1 MAIHT
6 EVLIAGAGPAG
17 LMLAGDLAAAGVRC
31 TVAERRTGESN
42 LTRAFAVHPRT
53 LEELDARGIADELI
67 AGGTPVRG
75 LKMFGQ
81 SELSLGALPSRFPF
95 TLVTPQY
102 ETERVLAGRARA
114 AGAEIRTGAEVIG
127 LRQDGDLVE
136 VEVQRA
142 GSTQRRTIRAAYVV
156 GADGANST
164 VRSAVGLPFPGHA
177 VVRSVMLADVP
188 LAEKPD
194 GTVAANSTGDAFAL
208 IAPFG
213 DGWFRVVAW
222 SRDNQQPDDAPVG
235 ADEIRATVRQV
246 FGTDYGMGEPR
257 WLSRFHSDERQ
268 VPQYRV
274 GRVFLAGDAAHVH
287 SPAGGQGMN
296 TGIQDAANL
305 GWKLAAVAA
314 GWAGDG
320 LLDTYQAE
328 RHPVGEQ
335 VLRTSS
341 ALLRGA
347 LLHVPAPLAAG
358 RSAAVRTLSKVRP
371 LANRMAGA
379 ISGLAISYPAP
390 RGAHPLTG
398 RRVADL
404 RLADGRRLYEALRS
418 GRFLL
423 VTPAG
428 GHLSDGRPAGSPA
441 GLEAGL
447 LADSP
452 AGLAAGLLA
461 EHAETVALAQ
471 PARAT
476 VLVRPDAYIGW
487 ASDDPA
493 ADPATALA
501 RLVHAS

>member
-1 MAIHT
+1 MGPEMAIHT

-42 LTRAFAVHPRT
+42 LTRAFAVHART
-53 LEELDARGIADELI
+53 LEELDARGMADELI
-67 AGGTPVRG
+67 ARGTPVRG
-75 LKMFGQ
+75 VRLFGDN
-81 SELSLGALPSRFPF
+81 ELSLDGLPSRFPF

-102 ETERVLAGRARA
+102 ETERVLGARARA
-114 AGAEIRTGAEVIG
+114 LGAEIREGATVAG
-127 LRQDGDLVE
+127 LRQHGDHAE
-136 VEVQRA
+136 VEVQRT
-142 GSTQRRTIRAAYVV
+142 GTSQRRTIRARYVV
-156 GADGANST
+156 GADGARST
-164 VRSAVGLPFPGHA
+164 VREAVGLPFPGQA
-177 VVRSVMLADVP
+177 VVRSVMLADVQ
-188 LAEKPD
+188 LAGQLD
-194 GTVAANSTGDAFAL
+194 GAIAANSTGDAFAL
-208 IAPFG
+208 IVPFG
-213 DGWFRVVAW
+213 DGWYRVVAW
-222 SRDNQQPDDAPVG
+222 NRADQQPDDAPVG
-235 ADEIRATVRQV
+235 AAEIRATVRTV

-328 RHPVGEQ
+328 RHPVGQQ
-335 VLRTSS
+335 VLRASS
-341 ALLRGA
+341 ALLQGA
-347 LLHVPAPLAAG
+347 MLNVPGPLRAG
-358 RSAAVRTLSKVRP
+358 RSAALRTLSRVRP
-371 LANRMAGA
+371 LANRMGGA
-379 ISGLAISYPAP
+379 ISGIAISYPAP

-404 RLADGRRLYEALRS
+404 RLADGRRLYEALRG

-423 VTPAG
+423 VTP
-428 GHLSDGRPAGSPA
+428 GSPGRDDGIA
-441 GLEAGL
+441 S
-447 LADSP
+447 D
-452 AGLAAGLLA
+452 GLLA
-461 EHAETVALAQ
+461 EHGETVTLAQ
-471 PARAT
+471 PARTT

-493 ADPATALA
+493 ANPAGALA

>member
-1 MAIHT
+1 MVIHT

-31 TVAERRTGESN
+31 TVAERRTGEFS
-42 LTRAFAVHPRT
+42 LTRAFAVHART

-67 AGGTPVRG
+67 AHGTPVRG
-75 LKMFGQ
+75 VRLLGQ
-81 SELSLGALPSRFPF
+81 SELSLGGLPSRFPY

-102 ETERVLAGRARA
+102 ETERVLADRARA
-114 AGAEIRTGAEVIG
+114 LGAEIRTGAELIG
-127 LRQDGDLVE
+127 LRQHGDHVE
-136 VEVQRA
+136 AEVQRA
-142 GSTQRRTIRAAYVV
+142 GTSQRRTVRAAYVV
-156 GADGANST
+156 GADGVRST

-188 LAEKPD
+188 LAEKPAD
-194 GTVAANSTGDAFAL
+194 IITANSTGDAFAL
-208 IAPFG
+208 IVPFG
-213 DGWFRVVAW
+213 DGWYRVIAW
-222 SRDNQQPDDAPVG
+222 NRQDQQPDDAPLSAAAV
-235 ADEIRATVRQV
+235 RATVRLV

-305 GWKLAAVAA
+305 GWKLAAVLA

-320 LLDTYQAE
+320 LLDSYQAE
-328 RHPVGEQ
+328 RHPVGQQ
-335 VLRTSS
+335 VLRSS
-341 ALLRGA
+341 STLLQGA
-347 LLHVPAPLAAG
+347 MLHVPGPLRAG
-358 RSAAVRTLSKVRP
+358 RSAAIRTLSRVRP
-371 LANRMAGA
+371 LASRMTGA

-404 RLADGRRLYEALRS
+404 RLAGGRRLYEALRS

-423 VTPAG
+423 VTP
-428 GHLSDGRPAGSPA
+428 DGARPG
-441 GLEAGL
+441 
-447 LADSP
+447 D
-452 AGLAAGLLA
+452 GLLA

-471 PARAT
+471 PARTT

-493 ADPATALA
+493 ADPAAALA

>member
-1 MAIHT
+1 MGPEMAIHT

-31 TVAERRTGESN
+31 LVAERRTGESS
-42 LTRAFAVHPRT
+42 LTRAFAVHTRT

-67 AGGTPVRG
+67 ARGTPVRG
-75 LKMFGQ
+75 LRLFGQ
-81 SELSLGALPSRFPF
+81 GELSLGGLPSRFPY

-102 ETERVLAGRARA
+102 ETERVLAGRARSL
-114 AGAEIRTGAEVIG
+114 GAEIREGAAVIG
-127 LRQDGDLVE
+127 LRQHGDE
-136 VEVQRA
+136 VEVTLERTGPRPDVA
-142 GSTQRRTIRAAYVV
+142 GGPPQRRTIRAAYVV
-156 GADGANST
+156 GADGAHST

-188 LAEKPD
+188 LAEEPAD
-194 GTVAANSTGDAFAL
+194 TVAANSTGDAFAL

-213 DGWFRVVAW
+213 DGWYRVVAW
-222 SRDNQQPDDAPVG
+222 NREDQQPDDAPVSS
-235 ADEIRATVRQV
+235 DVVRATVRQV
-246 FGTDYGMGEPR
+246 FGTDFGMGEPR

-268 VPQYRV
+268 VPRYRV

-305 GWKLAAVAA
+305 GWKLAAVTA
-314 GWAGDG
+314 GRAGDG

-335 VLRTSS
+335 VLRASS

-347 LLHVPAPLAAG
+347 LLHVPAPLRAG
-358 RSAAVRTLSKVRP
+358 RSAAVRTMSRVRP
-371 LANRMAGA
+371 LSSRLAAA
-379 ISGLAISYPAP
+379 VSGLSISYPAP

-404 RLADGRRLYEALRS
+404 RLADGRRLYEALRT
-418 GRFLL
+418 GHFLL
-423 VTPAG
+423 ISPNDAVPGA
-428 GHLSDGRPAGSPA
+428 DGRKRADQVPGFVDTAT
-441 GLEAGL
+441 
-447 LADSP
+447 LAT
-452 AGLAAGLLA
+452 
-461 EHAETVALAQ
+461 HART
-471 PARAT
+471 T

-487 ASDDPA
+487 ASDDPG
-493 ADPATALA
+493 ADPGAALA
-501 RLVHAS
+501 ALLHAPAGPAS

>member
-31 TVAERRTGESN
+31 TVTERRIGESN
-42 LTRAFAVHPRT
+42 LTRAFAVHSRT

-67 AGGTPVRG
+67 ARGTPVRG
-75 LKMFGQ
+75 ISMFGD
-81 SELSLGALPSRFPF
+81 SELSLGGLPSRFPF

-102 ETERVLAGRARA
+102 ETERVLANRARKL
-114 AGAEIRTGAEVIG
+114 GAEIREGAGVIG
-127 LRQDGDLVE
+127 LHQNGDHVE
-136 VEVQRA
+136 VEVQRTG
-142 GSTQRRTIRAAYVV
+142 GSQRRTIRAAYVV
-156 GADGANST
+156 GADGVHSI
-164 VRSAVGLPFPGHA
+164 VRSAVGLPFPGRA
-177 VVRSVMLADVP
+177 VVQSVMLADVR
-188 LAEKPD
+188 LADQPAD
-194 GTVAANSTGDAFAL
+194 TVAANSTGDAFAL

-213 DGWFRVVAW
+213 DGWYRVVAW
-222 SRDNQQPDDAPVG
+222 NREDQQPDDAPVS
-235 ADEIRATVRQV
+235 ADAIRATVRQV
-246 FGTDYGMGEPR
+246 FGTDFGMGEPR

-268 VPQYRV
+268 VPRYRV

-296 TGIQDAANL
+296 LGIQDAANL
-305 GWKLAAVAA
+305 GWKLAAVAS
-314 GWAGDG
+314 GWAGDD

-328 RHPVGEQ
+328 RYPVGEQ
-335 VLRTSS
+335 VLRSS
-341 ALLRGA
+341 TALMHGA
-347 LLHVPAPLAAG
+347 LLHVPAPLRAG
-358 RSAAVRTLSKVRP
+358 RSAAVRTMSKVRP

-379 ISGLAISYPAP
+379 ISGLAISYPPP

-423 VTPAG
+423 VSPEA
-428 GHLSDGRPAGSPA
+428 DGPRAGSLA
-441 GLEAGL
+441 GPLAG
-447 LADSP
+447 
-452 AGLAAGLLA
+452 
-461 EHAETVALAQ
+461 HVETVALAQ
-471 PARAT
+471 PARTT

-493 ADPATALA
+493 ADPGRALA
-501 RLVHAS
+501 RLVHAA

>member
-67 AGGTPVRG
+67 ARGTPVRG

-142 GSTQRRTIRAAYVV
+142 GGTQRRTIRAAYVV

-164 VRSAVGLPFPGHA
+164 VRSAMGLPFPGHA

-188 LAEKPD
+188 LAEKPT

-305 GWKLAAVAA
+305 GWKLAAVVR

-320 LLDTYQAE
+320 SA
-328 RHPVGEQ
+328 RHLPGRTAPGRRTGAADEQ
-335 VLRTSS
+335 R
-341 ALLRGA
+341 AAAGGAAARPGAPGGRAIGRGA
-347 LLHVPAPLAAG
+347 HAEQGPAAGQPHGRGHLRPGHQLPRAPRRASADRPAGGRPAAG
-358 RSAAVRTLSKVRP
+358 RRAPAVRGAAERP
-371 LANRMAGA
+371 
-379 ISGLAISYPAP
+379 
-390 RGAHPLTG
+390 
-398 RRVADL
+398 V
-404 RLADGRRLYEALRS
+404 
-418 GRFLL
+418 
-423 VTPAG
+423 PAG
-428 GHLSDGRPAGSPA
+428 HPGRGPP
-441 GLEAGL
+441 ERR
-447 LADSP
+447 
-452 AGLAAGLLA
+452 AAGWFA
-461 EHAETVALAQ
+461 
-471 PARAT
+471 
-476 VLVRPDAYIGW
+476 G
-487 ASDDPA
+487 
-493 ADPATALA
+493 
-501 RLVHAS
+501 

>member
-42 LTRAFAVHPRT
+42 LTRAFAVHART

-67 AGGTPVRG
+67 ARGTPVRG
-75 LKMFGQ
+75 LRMFGQ

-102 ETERVLAGRARA
+102 ETERVLAMRARA
-114 AGAEIRTGAEVIG
+114 LGAEIREGAAVIG
-127 LRQDGDLVE
+127 LRQNGDE
-136 VEVQRA
+136 VEVTLERTGGPGAEPDA
-142 GSTQRRTIRAAYVV
+142 GLDVAPARPQRRTIRAAYVV
-156 GADGANST
+156 GADGVNST
-164 VRSAVGLPFPGHA
+164 VRSAVGLPFPGRA
-177 VVRSVMLADVP
+177 VVQSVMLADVP
-188 LAEKPD
+188 LAEEAA

-222 SRDNQQPDDAPVG
+222 SRDNQQPDDAPVS

-335 VLRTSS
+335 VLRSSS
-341 ALLRGA
+341 ALLHGA
-347 LLHVPAPLAAG
+347 LLQVPAPLRAG

-379 ISGLAISYPAP
+379 ISGLAISYPPP

-398 RRVADL
+398 RRVGDL

-423 VTPAG
+423 VSPDGAG
-428 GHLSDGRPAGSPA
+428 PLAGPLAGHV
-441 GLEAGL
+441 
-447 LADSP
+447 
-452 AGLAAGLLA
+452 
-461 EHAETVALAQ
+461 ETVALAQ
-471 PARAT
+471 HARTT

-493 ADPATALA
+493 ADPGAALA

>member
-1 MAIHT
+1 MGPEMAIHT

-31 TVAERRTGESN
+31 TVAERRVGESS
-42 LTRAFAVHPRT
+42 LTRAFAVHART

-67 AGGTPVRG
+67 ARGTPVRG
-75 LKMFGQ
+75 VRLFGD
-81 SELSLGALPSRFPF
+81 SELSLDGLPSRFPF

-102 ETERVLAGRARA
+102 ETERVLAARARA
-114 AGAEIRTGAEVIG
+114 LGAEIREGAAVVG
-127 LRQDGDLVE
+127 LRQHGDHAE
-136 VEVQRA
+136 VEVQRT
-142 GSTQRRTIRAAYVV
+142 GTSQRRTIRAHYVV
-156 GADGANST
+156 GADGARST
-164 VRSAVGLPFPGHA
+164 VREAVGLPFPGQA
-177 VVRSVMLADVP
+177 VVRSVMLADVQLTEK
-188 LAEKPD
+188 LA
-194 GTVAANSTGDAFAL
+194 GTIAANSTGDAFAL
-208 IAPFG
+208 IVPFG
-213 DGWFRVVAW
+213 DGWYRVVAW
-222 SRDNQQPDDAPVG
+222 NRGDEQPDDAPVS
-235 ADEIRATVRQV
+235 AAEVRATVRAV

-335 VLRTSS
+335 VLRSSS
-341 ALLRGA
+341 ALLQGA
-347 LLHVPAPLAAG
+347 MLHVPGPLRAG
-358 RSAAVRTLSKVRP
+358 RSAALRTLSKVRP
-371 LANRMAGA
+371 LASRMGGA
-379 ISGLAISYPAP
+379 ISGIAISYPAA

-404 RLADGRRLYEALRS
+404 RLADGRRLYEALRG

-428 GHLSDGRPAGSPA
+428 SRRDDGALSD
-441 GLEAGL
+441 
-447 LADSP
+447 
-452 AGLAAGLLA
+452 GLLA
-461 EHAETVALAQ
+461 EHVETVALGQ
-471 PARAT
+471 PARTT

-493 ADPATALA
+493 ADPAAALA

>member
-1 MAIHT
+1 MATHT

-42 LTRAFAVHPRT
+42 LTRAFAVHART

-67 AGGTPVRG
+67 ARGTPVRG
-75 LKMFGQ
+75 LRMFGQ
-81 SELSLGALPSRFPF
+81 TELSLGALPSRFPF
-95 TLVTPQY
+95 TLITPQY
-102 ETERVLAGRARA
+102 ETERALAMRARA
-114 AGAEIRTGAEVIG
+114 LGAEIREGAAVIG
-127 LRQDGDLVE
+127 LRQNGDE
-136 VEVQRA
+136 VEVTLERTGGPGAESDA
-142 GSTQRRTIRAAYVV
+142 GPAVAPARPQRRTIRAAYLV
-156 GADGANST
+156 GADGVNST
-164 VRSAVGLPFPGHA
+164 VRSALGLPFPGRA
-177 VVRSVMLADVP
+177 VVQSVMLADVP
-188 LAEKPD
+188 LAEEPP
-194 GTVAANSTGDAFAL
+194 GTVTADSTGDAFAL
-208 IAPFG
+208 IVPFG

-222 SRDNQQPDDAPVG
+222 SRTDQQPDDAPVS
-235 ADEIRATVRQV
+235 ANEIRTTVRQV

-320 LLDTYQAE
+320 LLDTYQTE
-328 RHPVGEQ
+328 RHPVGQQ
-335 VLRTSS
+335 VLRFSS
-341 ALLRGA
+341 ALLQGA
-347 LLHVPAPLAAG
+347 LLHVPAPLRTG

-371 LANRMAGA
+371 LANRMAGT
-379 ISGLAISYPAP
+379 ISGLAISYPPP

-418 GRFLL
+418 GKFLL
-423 VTPAG
+423 ISPDG
-428 GHLSDGRPAGSPA
+428 GTLRD
-441 GLEAGL
+441 GL
-447 LADSP
+447 LT
-452 AGLAAGLLA
+452 G
-461 EHAETVALAQ
+461 HAEAVALAQ
-471 PARAT
+471 PARTT

-493 ADPATALA
+493 ADPARALA
-501 RLVHAS
+501 RLVYAS

>member
-42 LTRAFAVHPRT
+42 LTRAFAVHTRT

-67 AGGTPVRG
+67 ARGTPVRG
-75 LKMFGQ
+75 LRMFGQ

-102 ETERVLAGRARA
+102 ETERVLAARARTL
-114 AGAEIRTGAEVIG
+114 GAEIREGAAVIG
-127 LRQDGDLVE
+127 LRQNGDE
-136 VEVQRA
+136 VEVTLERT
-142 GSTQRRTIRAAYVV
+142 GGPQRRTIRAAYVV
-156 GADGANST
+156 GADGAHST
-164 VRSAVGLPFPGHA
+164 VRSAVGLPFPGRA

-188 LAEKPD
+188 LAEEPT

-222 SRDNQQPDDAPVG
+222 RRDNQQPDDAPVS

-335 VLRTSS
+335 VLRSSS
-341 ALLRGA
+341 ALLHGA
-347 LLHVPAPLAAG
+347 LLHVPAPLRAG

-423 VTPAG
+423 VTPDGGALRDGLPGDGLPGGGLGGPLGGPLG
-428 GHLSDGRPAGSPA
+428 GHV
-441 GLEAGL
+441 
-447 LADSP
+447 
-452 AGLAAGLLA
+452 
-461 EHAETVALAQ
+461 ETVALAQ
-471 PARAT
+471 PARTT

-493 ADPATALA
+493 ADPAGALA
-501 RLVHAS
+501 HLVHAS